1 MGKVSQLEGERFPNL
16 RGKCSPVRGM
26 EIELLLDG
34 ETFPCERGKHFSVRG
49 ENVSLLDGETFYC

>member
-1 MGKVSQLEGERFPNL
+1 MGKVSRLEGERFPNL

-34 ETFPCERGKHFSVRG
+34 ETFPCERG
-49 ENVSLLDGETFYC
+49 NISLLEGGIFPC